1 VTVADLKT
9 IRLVVT
15 DPALFKYGTFVSN
28 QYTNLFASVPAYLEM
43 YPNDEIE
50 TLLRQ
55 RFHEGMRVHQSP
67 AGHFYEEDGPD
78 FGYDIGTHM
87 GNLNMSWHYLHGSD
101 LGELLVEQTRKWF
114 EWLAYN
120 AVPEKN
126 WSAWIL
132 NAAIATRGRTSS
144 IPGIDTPIGEAV
156 PEARAFATSREDRK
170 AEIAARRRSL
180 ESAWPGVPPL
190 LPGSMSPYAF
200 LTRGFPTWNPTAAQR
215 DEARRKLPYFVRKEF
230 VRQLVDDRHPEV
242 YTYIRRMGYYAA
254 FNAGRQISVHRL
266 QGFGLGLLWT
276 DSAGALLQSQ
286 GGSDTAAWGT
296 AAAGAAQVYEA
307 DKVEAVFRVAGR
319 LVQPKPGSMDLP
331 AGALAITYPLG
342 NRGEKSL
349 EFADH
354 AIVVT
359 VQHVGEFT
367 EFIPPARPRGRSTL
381 RVHRQGRCSGYSCEL
396 CGYSRTWWGETDRHA
411 PGGER
416 HADVS
421 SGVCTVASGGFR
433 LSALHG
439 RCFCQSLTL
448 CMGIS
453 LTINRLQTY

>member
-144 IPGIDTPIGEAV
+144 IPGIDRGKIG
-156 PEARAFATSREDRK
+156 K
-170 AEIAARRRSL
+170 RRS
-180 ESAWPGVPPL
+180 PP
-190 LPGSMSPYAF
+190 
-200 LTRGFPTWNPTAAQR
+200 
-215 DEARRKLPYFVRKEF
+215 
-230 VRQLVDDRHPEV
+230 
-242 YTYIRRMGYYAA
+242 
-254 FNAGRQISVHRL
+254 
-266 QGFGLGLLWT
+266 
-276 DSAGALLQSQ
+276 
-286 GGSDTAAWGT
+286 
-296 AAAGAAQVYEA
+296 AAAA
-307 DKVEAVFRVAGR
+307 
-319 LVQPKPGSMDLP
+319 S
-331 AGALAITYPLG
+331 
-342 NRGEKSL
+342 N
-349 EFADH
+349 
-354 AIVVT
+354 
-359 VQHVGEFT
+359 
-367 EFIPPARPRGRSTL
+367 PRGPACLRSC
-381 RVHRQGRCSGYSCEL
+381 RARCR
-396 CGYSRTWWGETDRHA
+396 RTH
-411 PGGER
+411 
-416 HADVS
+416 S
-421 SGVCTVASGGFR
+421 
-433 LSALHG
+433 
-439 RCFCQSLTL
+439 
-448 CMGIS
+448 
-453 LTINRLQTY
+453 